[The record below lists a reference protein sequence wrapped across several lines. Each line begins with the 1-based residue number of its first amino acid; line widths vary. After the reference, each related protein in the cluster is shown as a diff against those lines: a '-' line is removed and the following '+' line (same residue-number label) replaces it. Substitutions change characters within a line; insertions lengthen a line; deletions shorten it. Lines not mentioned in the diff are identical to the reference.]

1 MSDKPAKR
9 SRRTSAPQCDCDC
22 AKTVKNLEDHFKLL
36 TDLVVTVS
44 HKIDSLQEINNQM
57 QSQLTA
63 VLQALQ
69 NQKAEKDNFIECI
82 ADKQYDKVSTK
93 PKFPINS
100 AEEMEIIDK
109 NIDMLDI
116 EKIAST
122 ITRLL
127 QPNGVEKQLQ
137 NILTDD
143 FVMAHNL
150 DGVHGKLAIRSY
162 KNFCEVLIEAIK
174 ATGGADS
181 AEDQLRRAL
190 QLQKKRVFKKRSCAL
205 KKQKMSDSFSS
216 DYF

>member
-44 HKIDSLQEINNQM
+44 HKIDSLQEINNEM

-63 VLQALQ
+63 VFQALQ
-69 NQKAEKDNFIECI
+69 NQKAEKDNFIESI
-82 ADKQYDKVSTK
+82 ADKQYDKVFTK

-100 AEEMEIIDK
+100 AEEMEMIDK
-109 NIDMLDI
+109 NIDMLDV
-116 EKIAST
+116 ENIAST
-122 ITRLL
+122 MARLL
-127 QPNGVEKQLQ
+127 QPHGVEKQLR
-137 NILTDD
+137 NIFTDD

-162 KNFCEVLIEAIK
+162 KNFCEVLIEAID
-174 ATGGADS
+174 ATCGTGS
-181 AEDQLRRAL
+181 SEDQLRRAL
-190 QLQKKRVFKKRSCAL
+190 QRQKKRVFRRRSHPV
-205 KKQKMSDSFSS
+205 KTETTETFESV
-216 DYF
+216 YF